1 MRDFS
6 LRAKTLQSSF
16 FQSKEIKKMIKNENI
31 KFRISADL
39 KALLKEKASRVGISE
54 SEYIRK
60 SILNSQIVNQI
71 TKQIDPQIRYSFFQ
85 ASNNL
90 NQIAKAL
97 NVIVKRDQIDRNFQ
111 TEILENLFKNEQ
123 LLNRIYTILK
133 GESK

>member
-1 MRDFS
+1 
-6 LRAKTLQSSF
+6 
-16 FQSKEIKKMIKNENI
+16 MIKNENI

-54 SEYIRK
+54 SEFIRK
-60 SILNSQIVNQI
+60 SILNSEIINQI

>member
-1 MRDFS
+1 
-6 LRAKTLQSSF
+6 
-16 FQSKEIKKMIKNENI
+16 MIKNENI

-60 SILNSQIVNQI
+60 SILNSQTVNQI

>member
-1 MRDFS
+1 
-6 LRAKTLQSSF
+6 
-16 FQSKEIKKMIKNENI
+16 MIKNENI

-90 NQIAKAL
+90 NHIAKAL

>member
-1 MRDFS
+1 
-6 LRAKTLQSSF
+6 
-16 FQSKEIKKMIKNENI
+16 MIKNENI

>member
-1 MRDFS
+1 
-6 LRAKTLQSSF
+6 
-16 FQSKEIKKMIKNENI
+16 MIKNENI
-31 KFRISADL
+31 KFRISANL

-54 SEYIRK
+54 SEFIRK
-60 SILNSQIVNQI
+60 SILNSEIVMKV
-71 TKQIDPQIRYSFFQ
+71 TKEIDPQVRYSFFQ

-97 NVIVKRDQIDRNFQ
+97 NVVVKRDQIDRNFQ

>member
-1 MRDFS
+1 
-6 LRAKTLQSSF
+6 
-16 FQSKEIKKMIKNENI
+16 MIKNENI

-60 SILNSQIVNQI
+60 SILNSEIVNHI
-71 TKQIDPQIRYSFFQ
+71 SKEIDPQVRYSFFQ

-97 NVIVKRDQIDRNFQ
+97 NFFAKQEQISTDSQ
-111 TEILENLFKNEQ
+111 IKILEALFRNEQ
-123 LLNRIYTILK
+123 LLNQIYVTLK
-133 GESK
+133 GEKQ

>member
-1 MRDFS
+1 
-6 LRAKTLQSSF
+6 
-16 FQSKEIKKMIKNENI
+16 MIKNKNI

-60 SILNSQIVNQI
+60 SILNSEIVNHI
-71 TKQIDPQIRYSFFQ
+71 SKEIDPQVRYSFFQ

-97 NVIVKRDQIDRNFQ
+97 NVVVKRDQIDRNFQ
-111 TEILENLFKNEQ
+111 TEILENLYKNEK
-123 LLNRIYTILK
+123 LLNQIYNLLK
-133 GESK
+133 EPK

>member
-1 MRDFS
+1 VRDFS

-54 SEYIRK
+54 SEFIRK
-60 SILNSQIVNQI
+60 SILNSEIINQI

-90 NQIAKAL
+90 NQIAKAT
-97 NVIVKRDQIDRNFQ
+97 NTIAKQEQISTDSQ
-111 TEILENLFKNEQ
+111 IKILEALFKNEQ
-123 LLNRIYTILK
+123 LLTKIYALLK
-133 GESK
+133 GKE

>member
-1 MRDFS
+1 
-6 LRAKTLQSSF
+6 
-16 FQSKEIKKMIKNENI
+16 MIKNENI

-60 SILNSQIVNQI
+60 SILNSEIVNHI
-71 TKQIDPQIRYSFFQ
+71 SKEIDPQVRYSFFQ

-97 NVIVKRDQIDRNFQ
+97 NFFVKQEQISTDSQ
-111 TEILENLFKNEQ
+111 IKILEALFRNEQ
-123 LLNRIYTILK
+123 LLNQIYTILK

>member
-1 MRDFS
+1 
-6 LRAKTLQSSF
+6 
-16 FQSKEIKKMIKNENI
+16 
-31 KFRISADL
+31 
-39 KALLKEKASRVGISE
+39 
-54 SEYIRK
+54 
-60 SILNSQIVNQI
+60 LNSQIVNQI